1 MLLSRVGHIKR
12 LKHCRQLKTGQQG
25 PFQLSANHLIFSQ
38 RGFFDSGC
46 LKMTSCKV
54 VFFVF
59 QLVLVLVAVV
69 AVVVYRA
76 AVFAVLA
83 AQGSYNVGAVNI
95 ATSAT
100 AALINL
106 VIIMILNK
114 VRIH

>member
-1 MLLSRVGHIKR
+1 MI
-12 LKHCRQLKTGQQG
+12 
-25 PFQLSANHLIFSQ
+25 
-38 RGFFDSGC
+38 
-46 LKMTSCKV
+46 SCEV

-76 AVFAVLA
+76 ALFAVLA
-83 AQGSYNVGAVNI
+83 AQGDYNVGAVNI

-106 VIIMILNK
+106 IIIMILNK
-114 VRIH
+114 VCCIHKRKKE